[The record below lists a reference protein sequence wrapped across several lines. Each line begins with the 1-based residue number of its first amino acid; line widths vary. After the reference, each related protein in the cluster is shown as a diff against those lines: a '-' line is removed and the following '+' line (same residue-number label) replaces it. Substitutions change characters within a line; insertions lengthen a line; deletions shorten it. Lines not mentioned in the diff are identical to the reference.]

1 MPKILVIE
9 DEKDIVET
17 LEYNLTKD
25 GFKIYKA
32 NDGKAGL
39 KLAREKLPDLILL
52 DLMLPQIEGTEVCK
66 ILKQQAKTAN
76 IPIIMLTAK
85 SSEVD
90 KVVGLEIGADDY
102 VTKPFSMR
110 ELLARVKAILK
121 RYARSDENIKKPF
134 LKFPNLEIDIEKHE
148 VKVDNR
154 EIELTA
160 KEFALLQ
167 YLAENKGKAI
177 SREKLLDTVWGIEVA
192 IETRTVDVH
201 VKRLREKLGKKG
213 GKYISTLRGIGYKF
227 VE

>member
-1 MPKILVIE
+1 MPRILIIE
-9 DEKDIVET
+9 DEADIVEA
-17 LEYNLTKD
+17 LEYNLKKD
-25 GFKIYKA
+25 GFKVYKA
-32 NDGKAGL
+32 TDGRAGL
-39 KLAREKLPDLILL
+39 KTAREKLPDLILL
-52 DLMLPQIEGTEVCK
+52 DLMLPEMDGTQVCK
-66 ILKQQAKTAN
+66 ILKSESKTSN

-85 SSEVD
+85 SSEID

-102 VTKPFSMR
+102 ITKPFSMR
-110 ELLARVKAILK
+110 ELIARIKAILK
-121 RYARSDENIKKPF
+121 RYSPIETKKSR
-134 LKFPNLEIDIEKHE
+134 LIFPNLEIDIEKHE
-148 VKVDNR
+148 VKADGKRV
-154 EIELTA
+154 ELTA

-167 YLAENKGKAI
+167 YLAENKGKAV